1 MYIDDY
7 FLSAGILRISTI
19 EISNNATD
27 GHKRYDCA
35 VTNITIGRFINQNTH
50 VQCTTKLLFIFLRME
65 LDVTR
70 ANNMLRVN
78 VGDRWIC
85 FSENYF
91 LSALMDIAYMKSN
104 EYEP

>member
-35 VTNITIGRFINQNTH
+35 ATNITIGRFINQNTH
-50 VQCTTKLLFIFLRME
+50 V
-65 LDVTR
+65 
-70 ANNMLRVN
+70 
-78 VGDRWIC
+78 
-85 FSENYF
+85 
-91 LSALMDIAYMKSN
+91 
-104 EYEP
+104 